1 MAINIIDIKSST
13 TAKDNKNTF
22 SAGLNILE
30 NKVNTPTT
38 NAISV
43 EIGIQKPF
51 KNGLFL
57 FITIKIKAGI
67 NTPPIDATT
76 GKAAFLKDDKLP

>member
-30 NKVNTPTT
+30 NKVNTPTA

-43 EIGIQKPF
+43 EIGIQ
-51 KNGLFL
+51 NH
-57 FITIKIKAGI
+57 
-67 NTPPIDATT
+67 
-76 GKAAFLKDDKLP
+76 LKMDYFYL